1 MVYYDINNYM
11 SKEISGT
18 ASVQETKELS
28 RYGDDPGKLSTKSQ
42 LPLMSQWTI
51 NGNVYQAPRSRWKAV
66 QEAGIDY
73 HLVCC
78 NGKVNLCHHEI
89 PERISKCAAYDGLQ
103 DDLPH
108 HIDFPIPQISDN
120 NTRKQMC
127 SARMKICKTVNKH
140 HDINFIFSITCSTTK
155 HKLSLPN
162 FQVKESSSDM
172 WDFNPSGVIDG
183 AKISSYRQ
191 LLKDCITCVVGTF
204 LWTSFYQ
211 SLHKKPP
218 SFLVAKRLIVFHYSE
233 KCETSNNRVKKGDA
247 MTIKPFRDFLLN
259 HCGWL
264 LITKENKNR
273 INCNLE
279 LGTVVYKIEPIFYDV
294 NHEPL

>member
-1 MVYYDINNYM
+1 MVYYDINKYM

-18 ASVQETKELS
+18 ASVQETRELS
-28 RYGDDPGKLSTKSQ
+28 RYGDDIPVKLSTKSP
-42 LPLMSQWTI
+42 LPLMSQWAI
-51 NGNVYQAPRSRWKAV
+51 NDNVYQAPRSRWKAA
-66 QEAGIDY
+66 QEAGIND
-73 HLVCC
+73 HLVCR

-89 PERISKCAAYDGLQ
+89 PERISKCAADNYLEDE
-103 DDLPH
+103 LPY

-120 NTRKQMC
+120 NTRKSQMC
-127 SARMKICKTVNKH
+127 SAHMKICKTVNKH
-140 HDINFIFSITCSTTK
+140 NDLNFIFSITCSTTK

-172 WDFNPSGVIDG
+172 WDLNPSGVIDG

-191 LLKDCITCVVGTF
+191 LLKDCIACVVETF

-218 SFLVAKRLIVFHYSE
+218 SLKRLIVFHYSE
-233 KCETSNNRVKKGDA
+233 KCETSKNRVTKGDA